1 MAGTDMIWPSKA
13 FETLYKRQLYTTN
26 VAAGVGDSRAVP
38 ITHRQMEPVKEDR
51 CAT

>member
-38 ITHRQMEPVKEDR
+38 IT
-51 CAT
+51 ASA